1 MLSMPHSRVPTPLW
15 GQQVT
20 QLLVEVVV
28 VVVVVVV
35 AIGSAGVFVLSLS
48 LCCIKQKKVL
58 IRFLV

>member
-1 MLSMPHSRVPTPLW
+1 MPHSRVPTLLW

-20 QLLVEVVV
+20 QLLVEVV

-48 LCCIKQKKVL
+48 LGCIKQKKY
-58 IRFLV
+58 